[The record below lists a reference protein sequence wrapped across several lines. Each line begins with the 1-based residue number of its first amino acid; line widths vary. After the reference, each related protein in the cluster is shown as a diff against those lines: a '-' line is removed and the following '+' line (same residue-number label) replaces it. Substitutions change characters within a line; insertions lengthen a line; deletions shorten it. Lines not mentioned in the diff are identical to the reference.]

1 MRFEQGA
8 AIARERAQG
17 SCEACG
23 RARGVQTHHRQ
34 ARGMGGVSGIGLA
47 VNRPSCLIR
56 VCLDCHSWIERQE
69 RSVARDL
76 GLLVPRPLVPAEVR
90 VWLCTTQG
98 EAWWLLDDAGSY
110 TWVDDSPPAVRVRST

>member
-17 SCEACG
+17 GCEACG
-23 RARGVQTHHRQ
+23 RARGTQSHHRQ
-34 ARGMGGVSGIGLA
+34 PRGAGGVSRSGLA
-47 VNRPSCLIR
+47 VNLPSNLIR
-56 VCLDCHSWIERQE
+56 ACGDCHRWVESFRA
-69 RSVARDL
+69 VARDL
-76 GLLVPRPLVPAEVR
+76 GLLVPRPLIPAEVR
-90 VWLCTTQG
+90 VWLCTAQG